1 MRKNRTI
8 DIEDAVGNK
17 GTLEVRMGS
26 QQERKMA
33 CPKVVGQKT
42 TTTSEEMAEV

>member
-1 MRKNRTI
+1 
-8 DIEDAVGNK
+8 
-17 GTLEVRMGS
+17 MGS

-42 TTTSEEMAEV
+42 KTRSEEMVEV